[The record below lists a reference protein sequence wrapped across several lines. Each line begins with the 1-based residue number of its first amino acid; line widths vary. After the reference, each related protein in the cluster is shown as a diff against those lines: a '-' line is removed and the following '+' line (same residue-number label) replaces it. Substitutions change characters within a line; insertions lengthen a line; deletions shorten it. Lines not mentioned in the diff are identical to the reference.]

1 MIQKPLFKY
10 QMNGASQ
17 DEMGRARVCSRYIP
31 VRGGMRLKASLLG
44 RG

>member
-1 MIQKPLFKY
+1 MIQKLLFKY

-17 DEMGRARVCSRYIP
+17 DEMGCVRVFA